1 MERKHKRLVW
11 LGASVCVLAILAV
24 TMFLG
29 ASRTGYFGPENSIYP
44 GKGQRPSS
52 NLLSEPGKFQSFPN
66 IKKKKEIAF
75 HKPFSNFLLFY
86 NAYFSDHSHSM
97 HHERVKIARRKC
109 PRYQDM
115 DGNCLGIY

>member
-1 MERKHKRLVW
+1 MERKHKRLVC

-66 IKKKKEIAF
+66 IKKKRD
-75 HKPFSNFLLFY
+75 FLSFY
-86 NAYFSDHSHSM
+86 
-97 HHERVKIARRKC
+97 
-109 PRYQDM
+109 
-115 DGNCLGIY
+115 